1 MAVKAI
7 TSHAL
12 IGILYL
18 QTVIVNLMAERCH
31 RPFRQITCSVITNDC
46 GDQMFLVS
54 PSFNN
59 NIDHQIKKETRKENK
74 TCTKSTR
81 INLKGGAI
89 LLLI

>member
-31 RPFRQITCSVITNDC
+31 RPFRQITCSVITNDN
-46 GDQMFLVS
+46 GDPTQSFMLVLALTT
-54 PSFNN
+54 
-59 NIDHQIKKETRKENK
+59 I
-74 TCTKSTR
+74 
-81 INLKGGAI
+81 
-89 LLLI
+89 